1 MKILITEEQYLSLFE
16 QKSDFLVDKQSNAI
30 MNATGLRSDSDYN
43 KVNKMIDTSKN
54 FGKQLDTH
62 TVMTI
67 LEIGT
72 AFIPFV
78 GPFISAGIG
87 LADAAIY
94 YNEGDKKTAGLVG
107 MFSIIPGIGGLAA
120 KIGVG
125 KISAKVLGNIGKK
138 IGMGS
143 KLTNGEVKI
152 ANRVAKHRK
161 LLQAEIDKLAK
172 SNKNV
177 KLAKQNVKSKLK
189 KQAIVK
195 NLGANVGGYYGL
207 GQAYNYGYD
216 NLNQQNV
223 NVDLN
228 MINVNKISKVNSD
241 AALNTKF

>member
-43 KVNKMIDTSKN
+43 KVNKMIDSSKN
-54 FGKQLDTH
+54 FGKQLDAH

-94 YNEGDKKTAGLVG
+94 YNEGDTKTAGLVG

-143 KLTNGEVKI
+143 KLTIGEVKI

-172 SNKNV
+172 SNKNIN
-177 KLAKQNVKSKLK
+177 LAKQNVKSKLK
-189 KQAIVK
+189 KQAIGK
-195 NLGANVGGYYGL
+195 QGLKLGGTVGTYGAV
-207 GQAYNYGYD
+207 GYGYD
-216 NLNQQNV
+216 KAYDNAQKKQLYSSETKN
-223 NVDLN
+223 
-228 MINVNKISKVNSD
+228 INSLQTLINKAKN
-241 AALNTKF
+241 K